1 MTSTET
7 PWAQGITR
15 PAMATLPARFALY
28 MNDATYSTLILPVVI
43 EQQQYAVVAYC
54 LGSGRVQDQ
63 PQEVLPPFA
72 VLYVSYP
79 DKSVRWEEV
88 TPEKYANYG
97 LVNLATNAYEEQTLG
112 YVDPYAPGV
121 TTEALQH
128 ARRQYLHLISLVLE
142 REWLLKPNPPTE
154 EERTTARELQACVA
168 LLYKK
173 FLLPYYQHVGH
184 DFLAWMTRAAQ

>member
-1 MTSTET
+1 
-7 PWAQGITR
+7 
-15 PAMATLPARFALY
+15 MATLPARFALY
-28 MNDATYSTLILPVVI
+28 MNDATYSTFMLPVVI
-43 EQQQYAVVAYC
+43 EQQQYTVISYC

-88 TPEKYANYG
+88 TPEEYANYG

-128 ARRQYLHLISLVLE
+128 ARSQYLRLVSLVLE

-168 LLYKK
+168 LLYK
-173 FLLPYYQHVGH
+173 LPH
-184 DFLAWMTRAAQ
+184 